1 MLHSKVSS
9 ANLPNGASRLVLGE
23 EIPEAAMRT
32 LLFSLILIVTG
43 MSARADEAAIRSVI
57 QSQITSFKQDDFATA
72 FTYASPTIRQLF
84 GTPEQF
90 GMMVRQGYPM
100 VWRPGQVDFL
110 PLKTEPNRTLQ
121 DVMITD
127 QTGVVHMLRYT
138 MIEGEISW
146 LINGV
151 QVLRA
156 PQAGA

>member
-1 MLHSKVSS
+1 
-9 ANLPNGASRLVLGE
+9 
-23 EIPEAAMRT
+23 MRT
-32 LLFSLILIVTG
+32 LLFSLILILSGLSV
-43 MSARADEAAIRSVI
+43 RADETSIQTVI
-57 QSQITSFKQDDFATA
+57 QSQITAFQQDDFATA

-84 GTPEQF
+84 GTPERF

>member
-1 MLHSKVSS
+1 
-9 ANLPNGASRLVLGE
+9 
-23 EIPEAAMRT
+23 MRT

-43 MSARADEAAIRSVI
+43 MSARADEAAIQSVI
-57 QSQITSFKQDDFATA
+57 QSQITAFKQDDFATA

-110 PLKTEPNRTLQ
+110 PLKSEPNRTFQ

-127 QTGVVHMLRYT
+127 QTGVVHVLRYT

-146 LINGV
+146 KINGV
-151 QVLRA
+151 QVLQT
-156 PQAGA
+156 PQVGA